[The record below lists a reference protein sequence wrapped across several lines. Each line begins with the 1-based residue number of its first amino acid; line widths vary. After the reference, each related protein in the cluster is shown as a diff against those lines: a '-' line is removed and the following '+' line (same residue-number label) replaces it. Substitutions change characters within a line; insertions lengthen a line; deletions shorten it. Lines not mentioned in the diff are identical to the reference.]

1 MPLDYQKDLF
11 FGRQNLCSLYECLE
25 KLAFMGLVSFQSVPK
40 SAQNPDIF
48 HVYGPGLSKGNFWL
62 FSLNN
67 FLHLLFRLLFFKPF
81 FHFQSSIFLFQIS
94 IFFSKFWFL
103 LKSLNFQEKHG
114 NLEMRNP
121 LETISFCS
129 KFILLI
135 FLFFILL
142 FRLKFPFLIFFY
154 F

>member
-94 IFFSKFWFL
+94 IFL
-103 LKSLNFQEKHG
+103 FQ
-114 NLEMRNP
+114 
-121 LETISFCS
+121 IS
-129 KFILLI
+129 I
-135 FLFFILL
+135 FLFQISILSFPNFHFL
-142 FRLKFPFLIFFY
+142 FQILISLKKFKFPRKTWKFGNEKST
-154 F
+154 